1 MKLIYSDG
9 QLWRIGGRVH
19 LAHLGS
25 GWCVVGPGYICA
37 VVDCDQGQR
46 LMAALKAE
54 GERRG
59 VPIEYE
65 ERG

>member
-37 VVDCDQGQR
+37 VVDYDQGR
-46 LMAALKAE
+46 RVMAALKAE
-54 GERRG
+54 GEARG
-59 VPIEYE
+59 VTIEFE
-65 ERG
+65 TSG